1 MFSEILG
8 CLRELRSALP
18 FPTPTMSKLAK
29 LDAHPVRANV
39 LQKLAEDARIDEGG
53 EEEEDNQEGSAAAMA
68 SAQGGKALPQKQCE
82 TGLSKKSE
90 EATHLMGVK
99 AQGWQRRP
107 WLKLG
112 GTGHFG
118 DRGKDSGGGGGGA
131 GGVGNTKEGSRHEG
145 LAFPGAVVL
154 DMREVT
160 GGVRGVDD
168 RPSCSGV
175 DGVRGAVGKQGGGR
189 PPADGHEREGPPS
202 GGVAARRK
210 SYPGPQQGDRVT
222 VENSGSMRI
231 PMITVEH
238 RGSQDLSCKSPLSSR
253 RPASLVA
260 GPQGQP
266 ATNSHHTHLRLQT
279 GREKSPQSSR
289 LIASHCRSAA

>member
-1 MFSEILG
+1 
-8 CLRELRSALP
+8 
-18 FPTPTMSKLAK
+18 
-29 LDAHPVRANV
+29 
-39 LQKLAEDARIDEGG
+39 
-53 EEEEDNQEGSAAAMA
+53 
-68 SAQGGKALPQKQCE
+68 
-82 TGLSKKSE
+82 
-90 EATHLMGVK
+90 MGVK

-154 DMREVT
+154 DMRE
-160 GGVRGVDD
+160 
-168 RPSCSGV
+168 
-175 DGVRGAVGKQGGGR
+175 
-189 PPADGHEREGPPS
+189 
-202 GGVAARRK
+202 
-210 SYPGPQQGDRVT
+210 
-222 VENSGSMRI
+222 
-231 PMITVEH
+231 ITVEH